1 MNGWKE
7 IYHGNCKLYLQ
18 IRMAILISDRI
29 DIKTKNSTRDK
40 VRYFIMIKSPIGRHK
55 HKCV

>member
-1 MNGWKE
+1 MDGKRYTMETVNIK
-7 IYHGNCKLYLQ
+7 

-55 HKCV
+55 HKCVWI